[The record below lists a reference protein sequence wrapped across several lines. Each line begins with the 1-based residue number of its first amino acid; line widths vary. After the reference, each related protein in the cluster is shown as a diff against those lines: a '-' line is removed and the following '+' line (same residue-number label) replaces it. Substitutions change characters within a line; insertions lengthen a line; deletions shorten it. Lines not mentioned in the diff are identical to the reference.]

1 MSRRSKS
8 RVGLVELISTLT
20 VCAGVILG
28 NVGYAD
34 PVGTKKILEED
45 GYTDIQVGGRQ
56 FFGCDRNFYRTTFT
70 AKNSRGI
77 KTHGLV
83 CKSFLDE
90 AAYIKRM

>member
-1 MSRRSKS
+1 MSRRNKRS
-8 RVGLVELISTLT
+8 GTFELISVL
-20 VCAGVILG
+20 VCVVGIVAT
-28 NVGYAD
+28 NWGYAD
-34 PVGTKKILEED
+34 PVGTQQLLKDD